1 MQYNHKLAP
10 KIGLKAKPP
19 DYNRPSQKKTIRMT
33 NFSSFFEHTNPLF
46 KDLNDIK
53 LFDDVTFHIVVFMY
67 KFKIQP
73 SSYWL
78 MFFVLS
84 ISLKKKT
91 HNNNNTRLSSRI
103 TYALSKT
110 RTNYGVFNTGYQ
122 GAKIWNAISDKIKP

>member
-1 MQYNHKLAP
+1 
-10 KIGLKAKPP
+10 
-19 DYNRPSQKKTIRMT
+19 MT

-84 ISLKKKT
+84 ISLKKKLT
-91 HNNNNTRLSSRI
+91 I
-103 TYALSKT
+103 TTTQDFPLE
-110 RTNYGVFNTGYQ
+110 
-122 GAKIWNAISDKIKP
+122 